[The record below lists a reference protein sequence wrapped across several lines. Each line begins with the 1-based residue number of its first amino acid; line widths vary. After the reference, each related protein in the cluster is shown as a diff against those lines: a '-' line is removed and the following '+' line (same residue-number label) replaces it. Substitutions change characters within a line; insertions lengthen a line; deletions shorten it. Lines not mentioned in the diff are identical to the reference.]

1 LTIAAIQTSPVTSD
15 LDATW
20 QRFADQVY
28 AVKDTFGRV
37 ELVVVPELLLT
48 AEPPLLQARAEWTE
62 QVAVSIPGRLT
73 HRICALAKETVLWL
87 VPGSL
92 YERDG
97 DDIYNTA
104 IAVSPDG
111 EIVTKYLNGADPWGV
126 GASAIV
132 DPEGVIRQQAGPGE
146 EIHAMGSAR
155 TARRRRAAAD
165 VRRLHQDAEMAS
177 RRVRFDACRLNQNRL
192 AVRPPSTTNV
202 PPVQNSDRSPARNSA
217 TLATSSTV
225 T

>member
-1 LTIAAIQTSPVTSD
+1 MRTLTIAAIQTSPVTSD

-146 EIHAMGSAR
+146 EILVDTIDLDTVTKVRTYGTFGLTTPWDQLAR
-155 TARRRRAAAD
+155 HGAD
-165 VRRLHQDAEMAS
+165 VQLPMYGGSIKTPKWHRAEHDS
-177 RRVRFDACRLNQNRL
+177 
-192 AVRPPSTTNV
+192 
-202 PPVQNSDRSPARNSA
+202 
-217 TLATSSTV
+217 TLAG
-225 T
+225 